1 MMRKVDETMDLH
13 GKNIL
18 LIEDDKHI
26 YSLIEAMF
34 EPYEINLKHIEEGNK
49 GLKEALKDKYD
60 LILLDIM
67 LPNKDGWEICRQVS
81 EADITTPVIILTAK
95 VEETD
100 KVLGLEIGAD
110 DYVTKPFSPRELIAR
125 IKAVLRRSS
134 PVNKQ
139 QESKILTFPE
149 IDLKIDINNYN
160 VQYRDTHITLTPKE
174 FELLA
179 FLAQNQKQ
187 VFKRKQLLNQIWGFN
202 NYTETRTIDEH
213 IKRIRNKFKKAGL
226 ENNPIETIWGV
237 GYKFT
242 TTSKK
247 KNEKKQ
253 GG

>member
-1 MMRKVDETMDLH
+1 MDLH

-26 YSLIEAMF
+26 YTLIEAMF
-34 EPYEINLKHIEEGNK
+34 EPYEINLTHIEEGKK
-49 GLKEALKDKYD
+49 GLEEALKEKYD

-67 LPNKDGWEICRQVS
+67 LPNKDGWEICRKVS
-81 EADITTPVIILTAK
+81 EADINTPIIILTAK

-125 IKAVLRRSS
+125 IKAVLRRASQTDK
-134 PVNKQ
+134 PQ
-139 QESKILTFPE
+139 QSEILVFPK
-149 IDLKIDINNYN
+149 IDLTIDINNYN
-160 VQYRDTHITLTPKE
+160 VEYKETSITLTPKE

-187 VFKRKQLLNQIWGFN
+187 VFKRKQLLDQIWGFN

-213 IKRIRNKFKKAGL
+213 VKRIRNKLKDAGL
-226 ENNPIETIWGV
+226 KNVPIETIWGV
-237 GYKFT
+237 GYKF
-242 TTSKK
+242 SIKR
-247 KNEKKQ
+247 EKKEA
-253 GG
+253 